1 MNLEKKIVKGL
12 NIFEIVSLLIYIT
25 LLLFNLVEP
34 SKHLLVMF
42 CFIFLMKSI
51 FRYLENY

>member
-12 NIFEIVSLLIYIT
+12 NIFEIVGLLIYIT
-25 LLLFNLVEP
+25 LLLFNLVGP